1 MVVVS
6 QAIFKEKSIPRVIPL
21 TIINALEGKLEKR
34 NLCTGCSSRGG
45 ILALHV
51 VNAVVEERSVRA
63 LIDIGCSHSALAP
76 WVCVARGSV
85 ASVRAV
91 NGDAVCCVG
100 SSVVTVSVGGVAVVV
115 ECVVSETL
123 VNGTYAVL
131 GWTLLRNWVDL
142 NFAMER

>member
-1 MVVVS
+1 MAVVS
-6 QAIFKEKSIPRVIPL
+6 PMF
-21 TIINALEGKLEKR
+21 LEGNAFAVYRMLSTKAK
-34 NLCTGCSSRGG
+34 SKGG

-63 LIDIGCSHSALAP
+63 LIDIGCSNSALAP

-91 NGDAVCCVG
+91 NGDADCCVG

-123 VNGTYAVL
+123 VNGSDAA
-131 GWTLLRNWVDL
+131 R
-142 NFAMER
+142 